1 MSNMKL
7 LQVTSFFKPSWETG
21 GPARVAYEISKKLI
35 KQGHEVTVYTTDG
48 FKSRL
53 DIEKNKPLNIDGI
66 KTYYFR
72 NLSSYLTREMVLPIP
87 YYLSMVA
94 RKELKNFDVIHIHEY
109 RSVLAIVVHYYAKKY
124 GVPYVLQAHG
134 SLVTYFQKGMLKR
147 VFDRLWGYRILR
159 DVSKVI
165 ALNKTEAGQYK
176 MMGVDEDK
184 IEIVSNGIDLS
195 EFESL
200 PPRGEF
206 RKKYLIGDD
215 EKVVLYVG
223 RLHKT
228 KGIDLLIK
236 AFAGVSKELNN
247 TKLIIVGPDDGHLR
261 ALKELIKELAI
272 EEKVVFTGLLY
283 ERDKLQAYVDAD
295 IFVTPSF
302 YGFPVTFMEAC
313 ACGVPIVTTTKG
325 DRLDWMDGQVG
336 LVVPYDK
343 NQLQDAIV
351 KFLSD
356 NGLRRRFGEK
366 GKMLVRERFN
376 WTKIVKQLEH
386 IYSNITHSS

>member
-1 MSNMKL
+1 M
-7 LQVTSFFKPSWETG
+7 P
-21 GPARVAYEISKKLI
+21 
-35 KQGHEVTVYTTDG
+35 
-48 FKSRL
+48 
-53 DIEKNKPLNIDGI
+53 
-66 KTYYFR
+66 
-72 NLSSYLTREMVLPIP
+72 
-87 YYLSMVA
+87 
-94 RKELKNFDVIHIHEY
+94 
-109 RSVLAIVVHYYAKKY
+109 
-124 GVPYVLQAHG
+124 
-134 SLVTYFQKGMLKR
+134 
-147 VFDRLWGYRILR
+147 
-159 DVSKVI
+159 
-165 ALNKTEAGQYK
+165 
-176 MMGVDEDK
+176 
-184 IEIVSNGIDLS
+184 NGIDLS